1 MVKKSRQKYYLA
13 KRNRQW
19 QKELKAYCDR
29 GDEEALHRLRVSLK
43 KIRAIASFMT
53 ACSGSNARK
62 DIRPIKKIF
71 RQAGMIRDAGNQL
84 RLLEDL
90 HPAPDAY
97 IRSQHHIQ
105 ATASAKFIDHIKQ
118 YRRDGRKATRQ
129 LFAHVHP
136 IKPSCVHEWYARQ
149 LINIS
154 VLLNASGAALHK
166 ARKLIKEALYV
177 HGLLADDLKAP
188 LRLNT
193 NYLNEL
199 EKAIGAWHD
208 AATLVSRC
216 AGKDLQA
223 DLAVVAACRQAMV
236 AACREKE
243 AAVRRVAGEFFRFVH
258 MG

>member
-53 ACSGSNARK
+53 ACSGRNVRK

-71 RQAGMIRDAGNQL
+71 RRAGMIRDAGNQL
-84 RLLEDL
+84 KLLENF
-90 HPAPDAY
+90 HPVPEAY

-105 ATASAKFIDHIKQ
+105 ATAAAKFIDHIKQ
-118 YRRDGRKATRQ
+118 YRRDGRKATRR
-129 LFAHVHP
+129 LFAHVYP

-154 VLLNASGAALHK
+154 VLLNASGKELHK
-166 ARKLIKEALYV
+166 ARKLIKELLYV
-177 HGLLADDLKAP
+177 FGVLPDGLKAP

-199 EKAIGAWHD
+199 EKTIGDWHD
-208 AATLVSRC
+208 AAALVSRW

-223 DLAVVAACRQAMV
+223 DQAMVAACRQAMI
-236 AACREKE
+236 AACHEKE
-243 AAVRRVAGEFFRFVH
+243 AAVRRVAGEFYRFVH
-258 MG
+258 TA